1 MCSNYT
7 SKLQKHM
14 KIKKNMKIPPNLQFF
29 CFAKIEIFF
38 KNSSK
43 TDWISDFAAIEL
55 R

>member
-14 KIKKNMKIPPNLQFF
+14 KINKNIEIPHNLQFF

-43 TDWISDFAAIEL
+43 TDWISDFRAIEL
-55 R
+55 C